1 MITLLQVQTA
11 AEAQNIPDD
20 NKLMVVAAVMGIIFL
35 GIVVYL
41 FVLEKRLKNLENK

>member
-1 MITLLQVQTA
+1 MTLLQVQTA

-20 NKLMVVAAVMGIIFL
+20 NKLMVVAAVMVIIFL

-41 FVLEKRLKNLENK
+41 FILEKRLKNLEK